1 MAIQVLVLA
10 AFCPE
15 LAPFR
20 TELGDTLTGA
30 IAGLS
35 VAARVAGV
43 GLPAAAA
50 GAMAHI
56 AELQPEAVV
65 LVGTCGAYVGAGLAI
80 GDVVAARRL
89 HLVDLASLAG
99 QAEFPEPVAVTLDA
113 NGPMSEGLTAVCARA
128 CSVATTLA
136 ITVDDSL
143 AARIAGGVGADV
155 EHLEAHGVAVAC
167 AARGVPFAAAL
178 GVANFVGARGRNEWR
193 VHHAFAEAA
202 AVKRVLKWLE
212 LGARGATPRAPIGG

>member
-1 MAIQVLVLA
+1 VGIQVLILA
-10 AFCPE
+10 AFYPE

-20 TELGDTLTGA
+20 TQLGDALTGA

-50 GAMAHI
+50 GAMAHMV
-56 AELQPEAVV
+56 ELQPEAVV
-65 LVGTCGAYVGAGLAI
+65 LVGTCGAYAGTGLAI

-89 HLVDLASLAG
+89 HLIDLGSLAG

-136 ITVDDSL
+136 ITVDDSV
-143 AARIAGGVGADV
+143 AAQIADGVGTDV

-167 AARGVPFAAAL
+167 ASRGVPFGAAL
-178 GVANFVGARGRNEWR
+178 GVANFVGARGRSEWR
-193 VHHAFAEAA
+193 VHHGFAEAA
-202 AVKRVLKWLE
+202 AVKCVLRWLE
-212 LGARGATPRAPIGG
+212 LGARGMTPRGPSGV